1 MSGSSKVLTV
11 GSNLNQLDVFLS
23 ANGVAIDASGISFNV
38 YDANNVL
45 AASGVPTHPST
56 GKYVGSGVVP
66 NNFTLGLWHIDWLI
80 IPTGSSQITA
90 SEDFNVQALSISF
103 GFLPPDDKIFN
114 VYDAVRIDL
123 GDPDASIFNDEFLQ
137 RVLIKAVRR
146 LNQTLGLVVSMRGST
161 GIEGEFGGRRIR
173 VYPLTVDVE
182 AGTISPNNDEYCD
195 MLILQMEYII
205 KTSELSA
212 LKRLNA
218 SAASGPAAVAMRTAI
233 NDDVSVTNAD
243 GVTVAIGGG
252 RLQTRASLYR
262 FDVETMKAEL
272 DAAVKR
278 FLNRL
283 SGNFGKMVY

>member
-1 MSGSSKVLTV
+1 MTGSSKVLTV
-11 GSNLNQLDVFLS
+11 GSDLNQLDVFLS
-23 ANGVAIDASGISFNV
+23 SNGVAIDASGISFNV

-66 NNFTLGLWHIDWLI
+66 NGFTLGLWHIDWLI
-80 IPTGSSQITA
+80 IPTGAAQITA

-146 LNQTLGLVVSMRGST
+146 LNQTLGLVVSMRGPT

-182 AGTISPNNDEYCD
+182 AGTITPNNDEYCD

-218 SAASGPAAVAMRTAI
+218 NAASGPAAVAMRTAI
-233 NDDVSVTNAD
+233 NDDVTVTNAD

-278 FLNRL
+278 FLNRM

>member
-11 GSNLNQLDVFLS
+11 GSDLNQLDIFLS

-56 GKYVGSGVVP
+56 GKYLGSGVIP
-66 NNFTLGLWHIDWLI
+66 DLFTLGMWHIDWLI
-80 IPTGSSQITA
+80 IPTGSAQITA
-90 SEDFNVQALSISF
+90 SEDFVVQALTVSF
-103 GFLPPDDKIFN
+103 GFLPPGDHVFN
-114 VYDAVRIDL
+114 IYDAVRVDI
-123 GDPDASIFNDEFLQ
+123 GDPDASIFNDQFLQ

-146 LNQTLGLVVSMRGST
+146 LNQTLGLAVTMRGPT

-195 MLILQMEYII
+195 LIILQMEYII

-218 SAASGPAAVAMRTAI
+218 NAASGPAAVAMRTAI

-262 FDVETMKAEL
+262 FDVEMMKREL
-272 DAAVKR
+272 DEAVRR
-278 FLNRL
+278 FLNRI